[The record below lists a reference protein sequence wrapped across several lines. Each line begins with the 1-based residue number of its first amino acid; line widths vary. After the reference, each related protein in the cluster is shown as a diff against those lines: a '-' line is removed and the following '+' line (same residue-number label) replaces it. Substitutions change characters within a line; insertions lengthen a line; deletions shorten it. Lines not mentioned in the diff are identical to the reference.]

1 MNRINQLF
9 KRKQNNILSLFF
21 TAGHPNLNDT
31 VSIIETLEASGA
43 DLIEV
48 GMPFSDPI
56 ADGPTIQRTS
66 EIALDNG
73 MSLKVLFEQLKDIR
87 SKANI
92 PLILMGY
99 MTPVFKY
106 GVEAFLAKCAEVG
119 IDGLILPELPLE
131 VYEEEY
137 APLFEKYGLLN
148 VFLITPQTPESRVR
162 KIDAASKGFIYMV
175 SSASTTGAKTS
186 IAADQEAYF
195 KRIQHMELK
204 NPCLIGFGISNKA
217 TFQNAC
223 KYAAGAII
231 GSAFVKALDEGTDS
245 VSATKEFVKSIVE

>member
-1 MNRINQLF
+1 MKNRITQLF
-9 KRKQNNILSLFF
+9 ETKQKNILSIFF
-21 TAGHPNLNDT
+21 TAGHPNLNDA
-31 VSIIETLEASGA
+31 VPIIKTLEASGA

-66 EIALDNG
+66 EKALING
-73 MSLKVLFEQLKDIR
+73 MSLNVLFDQLKDIR
-87 SKANI
+87 KETKL

-106 GVEAFLAKCAEVG
+106 GMESFLAKCKEIG

-131 VYEEEY
+131 VYEEEFS
-137 APLFEKYGLLN
+137 ALFDKYGLYN
-148 VFLITPQTPESRVR
+148 IFLITPQTSEARIR
-162 KIDAASKGFIYMV
+162 KIDTASKAFIYMV

-186 IAADQEAYF
+186 IASEQEAYF
-195 KRIQHMELK
+195 KRIQAMKLK
-204 NPCLIGFGISNKA
+204 NPYLIGFGISNKE

-223 KYAAGAII
+223 KYASGAII
-231 GSAFVKALDEGTDS
+231 GSAFVKALEEDGN
-245 VSATKEFVKSIVE
+245 VEDNTRNFINSLI

>member
-1 MNRINQLF
+1 MKNRIQQLF
-9 KRKQNNILSLFF
+9 EKKQNNILSIFF

-31 VSIIETLEASGA
+31 VPIINTLENSGA

-66 EIALDNG
+66 EIALKNG
-73 MSLKVLFEQLKDIR
+73 MSLNLLFEQLKDIR
-87 SKANI
+87 KSTKI

-106 GVEAFLAKCAEVG
+106 GMEKFLAKCSEIG

-131 VYEEEY
+131 VYENEFAE
-137 APLFEKYGLLN
+137 LFKKYGLLN
-148 VFLITPQTPESRVR
+148 VFLITPQTPEKRVL
-162 KIDAASKGFIYMV
+162 KIDNASNGFIYMV

-195 KRIQHMELK
+195 KRIQDMNLK
-204 NPCLIGFGISNKA
+204 NPCLIGFGISNKE

-231 GSAFVKALDEGTDS
+231 GSAFVKALENDKDP
-245 VSATKEFVKSIVE
+245 VQATRDFIESLN